1 MRTAD
6 LTTTFNQPL
15 GKTHPITTEER
26 ETGNLNCNSLVALV
40 SDLGPLQ
47 RCQEIPSSFPPA
59 SQFQLKKKKKKS
71 FKANLIAP
79 IFNQILPP
87 SFLKQKI
94 NGKNGHQ
101 PRIWTWLEQS
111 EWDYHHWAKFHNLWP
126 VSENKRTKFW
136 RNYFSKVAYT

>member
-26 ETGNLNCNSLVALV
+26 ETGNLNSNSLVALV

-59 SQFQLKKKKKKS
+59 SQFQLKKKKKKLQSKSDNSHFQPDSTS
-71 FKANLIAP
+71 FFFKTE
-79 IFNQILPP
+79 NQW
-87 SFLKQKI
+87 QKRSPAKNMNMTRAI
-94 NGKNGHQ
+94 RMRLSPLGKI
-101 PRIWTWLEQS
+101 P
-111 EWDYHHWAKFHNLWP
+111 
-126 VSENKRTKFW
+126 
-136 RNYFSKVAYT
+136 